1 VITAELMTCMYSPNF
16 LLCAR
21 SHTRQILRA
30 VMEDCDSKTL
40 EQPYS
45 NEILTVIVFI
55 QLV

>member
-1 VITAELMTCMYSPNF
+1 MITAELMTCMYSPNY

-30 VMEDCDSKTL
+30 VMEDPDSKTL

-45 NEILTVIVFI
+45 NEILTVLVFK

>member
-1 VITAELMTCMYSPNF
+1 MFTAELMTCMYLPNF
-16 LLCAR
+16 LLCAS

-30 VMEDCDSKTL
+30 VVEYPDSKTL

-45 NEILTVIVFI
+45 NKILTVLAFK